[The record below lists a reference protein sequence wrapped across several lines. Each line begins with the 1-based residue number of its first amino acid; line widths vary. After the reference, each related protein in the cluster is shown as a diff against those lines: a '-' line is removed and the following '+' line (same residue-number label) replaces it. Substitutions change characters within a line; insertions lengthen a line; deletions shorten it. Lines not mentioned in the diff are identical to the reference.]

1 MEMVS
6 KIKRTLSNPAI
17 FIKDAMEGFRQDS
30 SAIAV
35 LLFGIF
41 ELLSCDENLK
51 CCDSAGKN

>member
-1 MEMVS
+1 MVS
-6 KIKRTLSNPAI
+6 KIKRTLSNSAI